1 MRFSGA
7 PVVAAPRTQVWD
19 HLLDPAFV
27 AASAPAVESV
37 DILDATHY
45 RVVSALGVGFL
56 KLRFVLAVELVDL
69 VAPESARM
77 VAGGTA
83 PGTAVRFESRI
94 RLEELDARSVRLHW
108 EAWSEM
114 SGAAAGLG
122 QPLVEGLVRRLTE
135 VFWQDFAR
143 RAGAGRRP

>member
-1 MRFSGA
+1 MHFSGA
-7 PVVAAPRTQVWD
+7 PLIPAPRARVWG

-37 DILDATHY
+37 QVLDPTHY

-56 KLRFVLAVELVDL
+56 KVRFVLAIELVDL
-69 VAPESARM
+69 LEPESARM
-77 VAGGTA
+77 VASGTA

-94 RLEELDARSVRLHW
+94 RLEELDPRSVRLHW

-114 SGAAAGLG
+114 RGAAAGLG
-122 QPLVEGLVRRLTE
+122 HSLLEGVVRRLTQL
-135 VFWQDFAR
+135 FWQDFAR
-143 RAGAGRRP
+143 RAGAAARP